1 LPSVLHVRPGAATE
15 DGPLGP
21 WLDTFLAATSCEAA
35 SARPGANFVLAR
47 LTDVLFVHAV
57 RAYLAGAQAPG
68 AGWLGALTD
77 PAVGRALALL
87 HRDPARAWTVEG
99 LAREV
104 AMSRSRFA
112 ARFTAL
118 VGRPPLDYLA
128 EWRMQRARGLL
139 RAGGVSVGEVAG
151 RLGYRSGAAFSH
163 AFRRRLGVPPGAYRR
178 AHAAAGP
185 A

>member
-1 LPSVLHVRPGAATE
+1 
-15 DGPLGP
+15 
-21 WLDTFLAATSCEAA
+21 
-35 SARPGANFVLAR
+35 
-47 LTDVLFVHAV
+47 
-57 RAYLAGAQAPG
+57 
-68 AGWLGALTD
+68 
-77 PAVGRALALL
+77 LL

-128 EWRMQRARGLL
+128 EWRMQRARGFL
-139 RAGGVSVGEVAG
+139 RAGGASVGQVAG
-151 RLGYRSGAAFSH
+151 RLGYRSEAAFSH
-163 AFRRRLGVPPGAYRR
+163 AFRRRIGVPPGAYRR